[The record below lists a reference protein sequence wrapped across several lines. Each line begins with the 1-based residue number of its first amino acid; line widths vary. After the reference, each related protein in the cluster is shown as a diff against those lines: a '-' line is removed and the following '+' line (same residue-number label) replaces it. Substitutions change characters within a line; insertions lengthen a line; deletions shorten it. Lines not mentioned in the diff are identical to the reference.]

1 MYVCVCVAHVGS
13 VESVKISG
21 LVQLTV
27 TAGSDCFV
35 RFWKFKTGQLLNELK
50 MDAAVAKTE
59 LHRDR
64 SAPPCIH

>member
-1 MYVCVCVAHVGS
+1 MYVRVYIAHVGS

-27 TAGSDCFV
+27 TAGSDCLV